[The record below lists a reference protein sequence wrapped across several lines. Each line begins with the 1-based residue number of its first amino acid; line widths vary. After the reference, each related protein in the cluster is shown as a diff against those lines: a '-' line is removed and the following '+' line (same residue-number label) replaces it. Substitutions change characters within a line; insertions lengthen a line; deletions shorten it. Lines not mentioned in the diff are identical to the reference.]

1 MTASI
6 AAIIT
11 AIAIQVPVPQ
21 SSITDL
27 PVTSDKPVGNSS
39 SFSLV
44 GAPRHC
50 RRRLLGGFELRDPD
64 GDSAFALAKLIDLV
78 LPLWRAVHHCATGAD
93 APPAEQ
99 HHCRAR
105 QRTDDDRRDHKSL
118 EHATYYSIVGEV
130 PPRLRRAL
138 VPAGAALVLASI
150 LALAAPE
157 AAGAHAYLVRSTPQ
171 AGERLTRSPA
181 SLLLYFSEPF
191 VEGSERISLRRVG
204 GERVNAPV
212 AIRGGTL
219 VRQPL
224 PSGLRGVVV
233 VHWSVLSDDG
243 HPSLGEFAFA
253 VGDADELP
261 RLGAAPSQPTS
272 WGQTAAVWLFFAGLA
287 LALGGLVSERLIW
300 RADADVAGPPVLL
313 GLFIAANGALL
324 HLGVLAADRAGGLAE
339 LRSPADLALA
349 LDTRAG
355 RLTLTILLLLGVAAA
370 AARWNRSRPL
380 AILALLATS
389 AASAARGH
397 SGTSG
402 HGWAVPADAVHL
414 AAAAIWIGALIHLLR
429 VLYSARGEGA
439 REARERL
446 AVGVRGYASLAFVTV
461 LIAVGGGILTALAQF
476 GSVQELLD
484 TGYGRTLIVKGA
496 LIGAALAVALA
507 ARTRALA
514 FGWRG
519 GPLIGRLTAYGLAS
533 GAVTAALFAA
543 VLGPGPLRIVAT
555 ALFAG
560 LLLYAA
566 VALRRGLG
574 TGSQSGRP
582 AALITGIGAAF
593 VALNAGGV
601 AATAAA
607 STTATNNG
615 GGDAIPVIR
624 LLALAL
630 AAALAIAALLR
641 ALPENGALRL
651 GLLRRLASAESS
663 VLVAALAAA
672 ALLVNVAPP
681 RAAVAAAEAA
691 PLGPPPLTGPAIRL
705 ADFTGQIAVGL
716 TATARQ
722 LRFELV
728 VPGEGAHDA
737 RLKAEAE
744 PTGKLSAD
752 LYPRRC
758 GEGCFTIRYR
768 LPRGTTTITA
778 TVGVP
783 GLEGGKAR
791 FVVPWPPR
799 RERPELLRRVARTMF
814 AVREL
819 EMTELVV
826 SGGSSSRTPGRYRL
840 PGKRLLRTAEM
851 YRGGAVDVRVL
862 GRDGGLT
869 LLAFALPA
877 SQIWYRMWVDVTY
890 RVRREVIINRG
901 HLITRTFAYP
911 RGK

>member
-1 MTASI
+1 M
-6 AAIIT
+6 
-11 AIAIQVPVPQ
+11 
-21 SSITDL
+21 
-27 PVTSDKPVGNSS
+27 
-39 SFSLV
+39 
-44 GAPRHC
+44 
-50 RRRLLGGFELRDPD
+50 
-64 GDSAFALAKLIDLV
+64 
-78 LPLWRAVHHCATGAD
+78 
-93 APPAEQ
+93 
-99 HHCRAR
+99 
-105 QRTDDDRRDHKSL
+105 
-118 EHATYYSIVGEV
+118 

-138 VPAGAALVLASI
+138 VPAGTTLVLASI

-157 AAGAHAYLVRSTPQ
+157 RAGAHAYLVRSTPE

-191 VEGSERISLRRVG
+191 VEGSERISLRRVD
-204 GERVNAPV
+204 GEQIPV
-212 AIRGGTL
+212 SVSTRRGTVIR
-219 VRQPL
+219 QAL
-224 PSGLRGVVV
+224 PPGVRGVVI

-261 RLGAAPSQPTS
+261 LLGASPSQPTS

-287 LALGGLVSERLIW
+287 LALGGLISERLIW
-300 RADADVAGPPVLL
+300 RADPGVARPPVLL
-313 GLFIAANGALL
+313 GLFVAAIGAQL

-355 RLTLTILLLLGVAAA
+355 QLTLAILLLLAVAAA
-370 AARWNRSRPL
+370 AARWSRSWPI
-380 AILALLATS
+380 AIVALLATTV
-389 AASAARGH
+389 ASAARGH

-402 HGWAVPADAVHL
+402 HSWAVPADAVHL
-414 AAAAIWIGALIHLLR
+414 AAAAIWVGALIHLLR
-429 VLYSARGEGA
+429 VLYGARGDGA
-439 REARERL
+439 RDVLAR
-446 AVGVRGYASLAFVTV
+446 GVRGYASLALVTV

-476 GSVQELLD
+476 GSAQELIE

-496 LIGAALAVALA
+496 LIAAALAVALA

-514 FGWRG
+514 FGWREG
-519 GPLIGRLTAYGLAS
+519 RLIGRLRTSDLAG
-533 GAVTAALFAA
+533 GAVSAALFAA
-543 VLGPGPLRIVAT
+543 LLGPGPLRIAAT
-555 ALFAG
+555 AIFAG

-566 VALRRGLG
+566 IALRRGLG
-574 TGSQSGRP
+574 IGSQSGRP
-582 AALITGIGAAF
+582 AALITGIVAAF

-607 STTATNNG
+607 TTTANDG
-615 GGDAIPVIR
+615 GGDAIPVLR

-630 AAALAIAALLR
+630 AAAFAIAALLR
-641 ALPENGALRL
+641 ALPDNGALRL

-728 VPGEGAHDA
+728 VPGEGAGDA
-737 RLKAEAE
+737 RLTAEAE

-768 LPRGTTTITA
+768 LPPGRTAITA
-778 TVGVP
+778 DVQVP
-783 GLEGGKAR
+783 GLEGGEAR
-791 FVVPWPPR
+791 FVVPWPPAS
-799 RERPELLRRVARTMF
+799 ERPDLLRRVARTMF
-814 AVREL
+814 AVPEL

-826 SGGSSSRTPGRYRL
+826 SGSSSSRTPGRYRL
-840 PGKRLLRTAEM
+840 SGRELLRTAEM

-862 GRDGGLT
+862 ARDRAFT
-869 LLAFALPA
+869 ELAFALPA
-877 SQIWYRMWVDVTY
+877 SSIWYRMWIDATH

-901 HLITRTFAYP
+901 HLITRTFRY
-911 RGK
+911 RR